1 MRKGDPR
8 VPFRLQSE
16 LAATAA
22 AAVAFTAAAEE
33 KN

>member
-8 VPFRLQSE
+8 VPFGLQSE
-16 LAATAA
+16 LAATSTST
-22 AAVAFTAAAEE
+22 VAFTAAAEE